1 MKRTLAKKPRYHR
14 SHKRNTSTNIRT
26 HVTLKRKKR
35 GGYMSN
41 KTRKRVKRR
50 TKSEQIFKQIHN
62 ALKTK
67 GRDLVQKTKGR
78 YQFNITSPD
87 AKWYLDLMHNKGKV
101 TNEPNITTKHTAKA
115 NIIITV
121 KDDDLYD
128 IARGK
133 LDPRY
138 AFIVGK
144 IKVKGDKNYAKK
156 LKYVFRS
163 CIKRP
168 R

>member
-1 MKRTLAKKPRYHR
+1 MTKTLVKKPR
-14 SHKRNTSTNIRT
+14 T
-26 HVTLKRKKR
+26 RKTKPPHAV
-35 GGYMSN
+35 YKSN
-41 KTRKRVKRR
+41 KTRTRVKRGA
-50 TKSEQIFKQIHN
+50 KSEQIFKQIHN

-101 TNEPNITTKHTAKA
+101 TNEQNITTKHTEKA

-121 KDDDLYD
+121 KDDDLD
-128 IARGK
+128 KIARGK

-138 AFIVGK
+138 AFMVGK
-144 IKVKGDKNYAKK
+144 LEVKGDKKYAKK
-156 LKYVFRS
+156 LKYVFKS
-163 CIKRP
+163 CITKNP
-168 R
+168 PKIPPISTQYQPN